1 MTRRL
6 SECRR
11 NAATSRGDLPGGTQ
25 LRRPVAR
32 LKDRTVRVDWTNHG
46 WAISRTGRRIGR
58 MTADLGAPA
67 AVPTGI
73 HHVRLTVTDIA
84 RSRMF
89 YTQVFG
95 SPPAVDFSEQAG
107 DPEVRAD
114 RGRLFGGCVF
124 VFGQQIV
131 GLRPAAPAGDR
142 FDASRVGLDHI
153 SLTVASLAALESAA

>member
-1 MTRRL
+1 
-6 SECRR
+6 
-11 NAATSRGDLPGGTQ
+11 
-25 LRRPVAR
+25 
-32 LKDRTVRVDWTNHG
+32 
-46 WAISRTGRRIGR
+46 

-107 DPEVRAD
+107 YPEVRAD

-153 SLTVASLAALESAA
+153 SLTVASLAALESAAERLRATGIPHGIITNLPAFGLAILSLQDPDDINLELVAVLPGRDG

>member
-1 MTRRL
+1 
-6 SECRR
+6 
-11 NAATSRGDLPGGTQ
+11 
-25 LRRPVAR
+25 
-32 LKDRTVRVDWTNHG
+32 
-46 WAISRTGRRIGR
+46 
-58 MTADLGAPA
+58 MTAELGAPPA

-73 HHVRLTVTDIA
+73 HHVRLTVTDVA

-95 SPPAVDFSEQAG
+95 SPPAVDFTDQAG

-124 VFGQQIV
+124 VFGQQLV

-142 FDASRVGLDHI
+142 FDATRVGLDHI
-153 SLTVASLAALESAA
+153 SLTVESLAALEAAADRLRATGIPHGIITNLPAFGLAILSLQDPDDINLELVAVLPGQAG

>member
-1 MTRRL
+1 
-6 SECRR
+6 
-11 NAATSRGDLPGGTQ
+11 
-25 LRRPVAR
+25 
-32 LKDRTVRVDWTNHG
+32 
-46 WAISRTGRRIGR
+46 

-153 SLTVASLAALESAA
+153 SLTVASLAALESAAERLRATGIPHGIITNLPAFGLAILSLQDPDDINLELVAVLPGRDG